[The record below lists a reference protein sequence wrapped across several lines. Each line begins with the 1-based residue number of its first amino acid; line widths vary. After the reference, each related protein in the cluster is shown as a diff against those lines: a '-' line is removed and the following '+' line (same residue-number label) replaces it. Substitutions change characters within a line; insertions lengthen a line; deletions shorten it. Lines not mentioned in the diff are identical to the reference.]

1 MQAAIRASGAGIVT
15 VSLRREAAGGK
26 TGDAFWSLIRELDVT
41 VLPNTAGCRSV
52 REAVTTAK
60 LARELFGTSWI
71 KLEVIADNDT
81 LQPDVVGLVEAAA
94 ILIKDGF
101 EVFPYCTEDLG
112 VAMRLVDAGCKV
124 VMPWAAPIGS
134 ARGIINRDALK
145 LLRDRLPDITLVVD
159 AGLGAP
165 SHAAQALELGY
176 DAVLLNTAIAKA
188 ADPVAMANA
197 FRLGVE
203 AGRTAYEAGPDG
215 SPRFRLPFNPCH
227 RDTVLACRILIA
239 FYPVVDSVA
248 WVARLAKLGVGTIQL
263 RAKDLDDAEA
273 LQIVTR
279 RARGDQGHADKARGQ
294 RLLARGDRRR
304 RQASASRPGR
314 SGRCRPQGD
323 PRSRADARHLH
334 P

>member
-1 MQAAIRASGAGIVT
+1 MVTFYGKTFASRLLIGSALYPSPAIMQGAIRAAGSNIVT
-15 VSLRREAAGGK
+15 VSLRRESAGGK
-26 TGDAFWSLIRELDVT
+26 TGDAFWNLIRELDVA

-81 LQPDVVGLVEAAA
+81 LQPDVVGLVEAASL
-94 ILIKDGF
+94 LIKDGF
-101 EVFPYCTEDLG
+101 EVFPYCTEDLS
-112 VAMRLVDAGCKV
+112 VANRLVDAGCKV

-134 ARGIINRDALK
+134 ARGITNRDALK

-159 AGLGAP
+159 AGIGAP

-203 AGRTAYEAGPDG
+203 AGRTAFEAGLMNARDFA
-215 SPRFRLPFNPCH
+215 SPS
-227 RDTVLACRILIA
+227 T
-239 FYPVVDSVA
+239 PVV
-248 WVARLAKLGVGTIQL
+248 GTPFW
-263 RAKDLDDAEA
+263 
-273 LQIVTR
+273 
-279 RARGDQGHADKARGQ
+279 HAV
-294 RLLARGDRRR
+294 
-304 RQASASRPGR
+304 S
-314 SGRCRPQGD
+314 
-323 PRSRADARHLH
+323 
-334 P
+334 

>member
-1 MQAAIRASGAGIVT
+1 MLNLYNKPFASRLLIGSALYPSPAIMQAAIRASGAGIVT
-15 VSLRREAAGGK
+15 VSLRRESAGGK

-81 LQPDVVGLVEAAA
+81 LQPDVVGLVEAASL
-94 ILIKDGF
+94 LIKDGF

-159 AGLGAP
+159 AGSGRAVARGA
-165 SHAAQALELGY
+165 SARTRLRRRAAQ
-176 DAVLLNTAIAKA
+176 
-188 ADPVAMANA
+188 
-197 FRLGVE
+197 
-203 AGRTAYEAGPDG
+203 
-215 SPRFRLPFNPCH
+215 H
-227 RDTVLACRILIA
+227 RDRQRPPTPSR
-239 FYPVVDSVA
+239 
-248 WVARLAKLGVGTIQL
+248 WQARF
-263 RAKDLDDAEA
+263 
-273 LQIVTR
+273 
-279 RARGDQGHADKARGQ
+279 
-294 RLLARGDRRR
+294 
-304 RQASASRPGR
+304 ASASRPAA
-314 SGRCRPQGD
+314 P
-323 PRSRADARHLH
+323 PMKRA
-334 P
+334 

>member
-1 MQAAIRASGAGIVT
+1 MLNFYGKPFASRLLIGSALYPSPAIMQAAIRASGAGIVT
-15 VSLRREAAGGK
+15 VSLRRESAGGK
-26 TGDAFWSLIRELDVT
+26 TGDAFWSLIRELEVA
-41 VLPNTAGCRSV
+41 VLPNTAGCRTV

-60 LARELFGTSWI
+60 LARELFGTAWI

-81 LQPDVVGLVEAAA
+81 LQPDVVGLVEAAT

-134 ARGIINRDALK
+134 AKGIINRDALK

-203 AGRTAYEAGPDG
+203 AGRTAHEAG
-215 SPRFRLPFNPCH
+215 LM
-227 RDTVLACRILIA
+227 
-239 FYPVVDSVA
+239 
-248 WVARLAKLGVGTIQL
+248 
-263 RAKDLDDAEA
+263 
-273 LQIVTR
+273 
-279 RARGDQGHADKARGQ
+279 
-294 RLLARGDRRR
+294 
-304 RQASASRPGR
+304 
-314 SGRCRPQGD
+314 
-323 PRSRADARHLH
+323 DARDFASPSTPVIGTPFWHAVS
-334 P
+334 